1 MKLDKQAVIGIALAA
16 AALVAGLALFI
27 VNHGRG
33 SDANF
38 RGADVTGVTWG
49 RGFKMKDVDGRE
61 RTLEQFRGKVVVLF
75 FGYTQCPDVCPTT
88 MLELAQA
95 KQALGPA
102 GDKVQGVFITV
113 DPERDTA
120 PLLKAYLA
128 NFDPSFVALRGSAD
142 ETRVAANEFKVYY
155 AKVPGS
161 QPGSY
166 TMDHTAASFI
176 FDADGRLRVFEKY
189 GKGDDLAADIKTLLD
204 GH

>member
-1 MKLDKQAVIGIALAA
+1 MKLDKQAVIGLALAA
-16 AALVAGLALFI
+16 AALLAGLALFV

-38 RGADVTGVTWG
+38 RGADVTGAGWG
-49 RGFKMKDVDGRE
+49 RGFKLGDVDGRE
-61 RTLEQFRGKVVVLF
+61 RTLDEFRGKVVVLF

-88 MLELAQA
+88 MLELAQL
-95 KQALGPA
+95 KQALGPDGA
-102 GDKVQGVFITV
+102 RVQGVFVTV

-120 PLLKAYLA
+120 ALLKAYVA
-128 NFDPSFVALRGSAD
+128 NFDPSFVALRGSAED
-142 ETRVAANEFKVYY
+142 TRHLADEFKVYY

-176 FDADGRLRVFEKY
+176 FDPQGRLRVFEKF
-189 GKGDDLAADIKTLLD
+189 GKGEELAADVRTLLD